1 MKLKKLLP
9 HINENQFVLVV
20 ITDHIE
26 YQMTPSYIVTAAPQF
41 LKKKVQKIYVYEN
54 QLYIEVY

>member
-1 MKLKKLLP
+1 MKLKKLLSY
-9 HINENQFVLVV
+9 IKEKQFVLVS

-26 YQMTPSYIVTAAPQF
+26 FQMTPSYLVTAAPQF
-41 LKKKVQKIYVYEN
+41 LKRKVQKIYVYEN